1 MLKQPR
7 SQVRL
12 TNIAVVRIKKK
23 GIRFE
28 VACFKNKILN
38 WRSGIET
45 NIYEVLQTDAIFE
58 NVSKGKFASH
68 ENLTR
73 CFGTTDTL
81 CIARTILEKGDLQ
94 VSDKERDEAH
104 EVLFKDIATII
115 SKRVFNKKTGLPLSI
130 SMIET
135 ALASLGF
142 SVVSTMSAKKQAIK
156 GTILLLDKFPNEFA
170 RLQMLLQVSFQIQQ
184 LEIIKQF
191 LQQFDIQLR
200 IEEKKDCYI
209 DKKTFESEKA
219 MENLAPSGIAE
230 SGTFHCLPQFFGT
243 IDKFFTVTLSPPA
256 NLVLLSSN
264 ERIINEENILQSTNN
279 LNQSQSSNGSLNFP
293 EPEIQSVSTRK
304 PQKEDSS
311 RKCRHCPNAVFE
323 SACQFRNHC
332 KCDWHA
338 FNVKRNFKNLDSVT
352 QEEYDS
358 LYQDIQNGFLAADC

>member
-23 GIRFE
+23 GVRFE

-38 WRSGIET
+38 WRSGVET
-45 NIYEVLQTDAIFE
+45 NIHEVLQTDAIFE
-58 NVSKGKFASH
+58 SVSKGKFASH

-81 CIARTILEKGDLQ
+81 CIARNILEKGDLQ

-135 ALASLGF
+135 ALTSIGF
-142 SVVSTMSAKKQAIK
+142 SVVSTISAKKQAVK
-156 GTILLLDKFPNEFA
+156 GTSLLLDKFPNEFA
-170 RLQMLLQVSFQIQQ
+170 RLQMLLHVSFQIQQ
-184 LEIIKQF
+184 LKEIRQF
-191 LQQFDIQLR
+191 LQKFEIQFC
-200 IEEKKDCYI
+200 IEDRKDWNI
-209 DKKTFESEKA
+209 SKETFEKEKTTEK
-219 MENLAPSGIAE
+219 MAPSEITS
-230 SGTFHCLPQFFGT
+230 SGTFHCLPQLFGT
-243 IDKFFTVTLSPPA
+243 MDKFFTVTLSPPA

-264 ERIINEENILQSTNN
+264 ECIVNKTNLQESTNN
-279 LNQSQSSNGSLNFP
+279 TNRCQSLNASLDFSQP
-293 EPEIQSVSTRK
+293 ETQSVPTIK
-304 PQKEDSS
+304 HAKEETL
-311 RKCRHCPNAVFE
+311 RKCSHCPNAIFE
-323 SACQFRNHC
+323 SVCQFRTHC

-338 FNVKRNFKNLDSVT
+338 FNVKRNFKKLDSVT

-358 LYQDIQNGFLAADC
+358 LYQDIQNGFLAAES